1 MTPRRWI
8 VLGLVITG
16 LGFVVFMATIP
27 RLEEAQTLGRQLAA
41 ALDQDAAK
49 QVARLRQQYYASIA
63 VMVSGL
69 IAVFFGLASLAS
81 RGRYEWCIPGAPGA
95 VAGPRTSGSGLPC
108 CAVCRGT
115 GGGVPGSQSVQCI
128 LRTSGPASHR
138 RRAPHRTVLHASSRG
153 ASGRTRRP
161 AAGVGL

>member
-1 MTPRRWI
+1 VASRRWI
-8 VLGLVITG
+8 VLGLVIAG

-69 IAVFFGLASLAS
+69 VAVFFGLASLAS
-81 RGRYEWCIPGAPGA
+81 RGR
-95 VAGPRTSGSGLPC
+95 
-108 CAVCRGT
+108 
-115 GGGVPGSQSVQCI
+115 
-128 LRTSGPASHR
+128 
-138 RRAPHRTVLHASSRG
+138 
-153 ASGRTRRP
+153 
-161 AAGVGL
+161 